1 MADKPIQLINGR
13 MQEVE
18 GTAVS
23 SGVAS
28 AGKMVALNSAG
39 KLDPSLFFSSLPEY
53 SQDPASPQ
61 PGEAWVRKTASAP
74 EGLLSH
80 TLLQLG
86 LTAPGV
92 TYTYE
97 LRFRT
102 LAGTNV
108 TL

>member
-1 MADKPIQLINGR
+1 MADKPLQLVSGR
-13 MQEVE
+13 LTEVE
-18 GTAVS
+18 ATTVS
-23 SGVAS
+23 AGPSSAGDVVALNANGKIDSSMFYLPEYGSDPVSPQTGDAWVRRTTSGVA
-28 AGKMVALNSAG
+28 
-39 KLDPSLFFSSLPEY
+39 
-53 SQDPASPQ
+53 Q
-61 PGEAWVRKTASAP
+61 
-74 EGLLSH
+74 LSH
-80 TLLQLG
+80 TLLQIG